1 MDFRFDPVDI
11 ELFGR
16 IGGKIVAAK
25 RVRQQIGAVL
35 RWAITQGLFL
45 DTPEASFPHVLWIA
59 TEPSAVPYGRHIAVV
74 SVSTASRQL
83 LYVASWRCCVIPLK

>member
-25 RVRQQIGAVL
+25 RVRQPIGAVM

-74 SVSTASRQL
+74 SVSTACQQL
-83 LYVASWRCCVIPLK
+83 MCVVSWRCCVIPLK